1 MKELFGSDVVVS
13 VPARPDF
20 VHVLRSVTASV
31 AARINLPYDDIDDLR
46 LAVDEASAQ
55 LLVVASEGSAL
66 TLRIIPTEDFLEL
79 VVAINATRVDWPP
92 PEAEES
98 LAWRL
103 MSALADEAR
112 FERSDHG
119 PALRL
124 TKRIPRS
131 TGNMDEGSVTSSR

>member
-1 MKELFGSDVVVS
+1 MKELFGSEVVVS

-20 VHVLRSVTASV
+20 VYVLRSVIAGV
-31 AARINLPYDDIDDLR
+31 AARMDLPYDDIDDLR

-55 LLVVASEGSAL
+55 LLIVASEGSAL
-66 TLRIIPTEDFLEL
+66 TLRIMPTEDALEL
-79 VVAINATRVDWPP
+79 VVAISTTRVDWPP
-92 PEAEES
+92 PKAEES

-131 TGNMDEGSVTSSR
+131 TETLDEGSVPSR

>member
-1 MKELFGSDVVVS
+1 MKELFGSPVVVS

-31 AARINLPYDDIDDLR
+31 AARMDFPYDDIDDLR

-55 LLVVASEGSAL
+55 LLVVSPDGSAL
-66 TLRIIPTEDFLEL
+66 TLRIIPTEDALEL
-79 VVAINATRVDWPP
+79 VVAINTTTVDWPP
-92 PEAEES
+92 TDAEES

-112 FERSDHG
+112 FERTDQG

-124 TKRIPRS
+124 TKRIHRS
-131 TGNMDEGSVTSSR
+131 TETMDEDSVPSR

>member
-1 MKELFGSDVVVS
+1 MNELPGSAVVVS

-20 VHVLRSVTASV
+20 VHVLTSVTASV
-31 AARINLPYDDIDDLR
+31 AARMDLPYDDIDDLR

-55 LLVVASEGSAL
+55 LLVVASDGSAL
-66 TLRIIPTEDFLEL
+66 TLRIIPTEDVLEL
-79 VVAINATRVDWPP
+79 VVAINATSVDWPP
-92 PEAEES
+92 PEPEES

-131 TGNMDEGSVTSSR
+131 TETVDEDSVPSR

>member
-1 MKELFGSDVVVS
+1 MD
-13 VPARPDF
+13 
-20 VHVLRSVTASV
+20 
-31 AARINLPYDDIDDLR
+31 LPYDDIDDLR

-55 LLVVASEGSAL
+55 LLGVASDGSAL
-66 TLRIIPTEDFLEL
+66 TLRITPTEEALEL
-79 VVAINATRVDWPP
+79 VVAINTTSVDWPP

-98 LAWRL
+98 LAWQV

-131 TGNMDEGSVTSSR
+131 TETMDEDSVPSR